1 MVLGYEVKQH
11 GGFFFHRG
19 IEVLPAKCLVYLSDR
34 TLERIIFL
42 LGEPLTSAKLG
53 FQFFDSLHSTLVG
66 GVELCLVRGLLYRQ
80 LLIIILI
87 QRIEGI
93 GIIGNDFLKIIPHFL
108 PYFFHLPT
116 QNRMT

>member
-11 GGFFFHRG
+11 GGFFFYRR
-19 IEVLPAKCLVYLSDR
+19 IEVLPAECLVYLSDR

-42 LGEPLTSAKLG
+42 MGEPLTSAKLG
-53 FQFFDSLHSTLVG
+53 FQFFDSLYGTLVG

-87 QRIEGI
+87 LCVEGI
-93 GIIGNDFLKIIPHFL
+93 GIIGNHFHQIEGIIGS
-108 PYFFHLPT
+108 
-116 QNRMT
+116 